1 MISFFFSF
9 DSEPATDQPLSFPN
23 SFEDITGYSLNCM
36 FSLKSSRS
44 TRGGGGGGGIKSVRC
59 YLNPPKKIKKYK

>member
-23 SFEDITGYSLNCM
+23 SFEDITQLYVLVKE
-36 FSLKSSRS
+36 FEKHK
-44 TRGGGGGGGIKSVRC
+44 GGGGWRD
-59 YLNPPKKIKKYK
+59 